1 MPQVEVEIGGR
12 TFEVACQEGE
22 EAFLHAAAAMLNVEA
37 TALTDQMGRMPETGM
52 LLMSGPMLAGRTAAL
67 EDKLKESE
75 TREAELR
82 ARIERLEAAPPP
94 EAENVE
100 VPVIPSQVTET
111 LAEIAARAESLAQEV
126 ESRTGGLIAATNA

>member
-52 LLMSGPMLAGRTAAL
+52 LLMSGLMLADRTAAL

-94 EAENVE
+94 EAEKVE